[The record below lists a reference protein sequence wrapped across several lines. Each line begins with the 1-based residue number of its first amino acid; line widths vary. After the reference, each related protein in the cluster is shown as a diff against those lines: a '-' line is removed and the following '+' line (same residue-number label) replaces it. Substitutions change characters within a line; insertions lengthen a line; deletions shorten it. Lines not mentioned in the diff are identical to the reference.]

1 MKPESATPQKVKY
14 IFQLIAGKRR
24 AVIIEETPE
33 LARERAWMLD
43 PKGPWK
49 TAEVIILSRMPST
62 STVRVVAQEVG
73 E

>member
-14 IFQLIAGKRR
+14 IFQLIAAKRR
-24 AVIIEETPE
+24 AVIEETPE
-33 LARERAWMLD
+33 LARERAWLLD

-73 E
+73 K